1 MRALIQRV
9 SQASVVVEGNTIG
22 SIGQGIL
29 ILLGI
34 THTDTEKDI
43 DFLVKKI
50 TQLRIFTDEAGK
62 MNLSVQDIKGELLII
77 SQFTL
82 YADYAKGNRPSY
94 MRSAPPAL
102 AIPLYEQAI
111 AAFRAAFSGKVA
123 TGEFGADMKVSLLN
137 DGPVTIM
144 LDSETAK

>member
-22 SIGQGIL
+22 SIGRGIL

-50 TQLRIFTDEAGK
+50 TQLRIFTDEVGK
-62 MNLSVQDIKGELLII
+62 MNLSVQEVKGELLII

-94 MRSAPPAL
+94 MRSAPPTV
-102 AIPLYEQAI
+102 AIPLYEQAV

-144 LDSETAK
+144 LDSENVK